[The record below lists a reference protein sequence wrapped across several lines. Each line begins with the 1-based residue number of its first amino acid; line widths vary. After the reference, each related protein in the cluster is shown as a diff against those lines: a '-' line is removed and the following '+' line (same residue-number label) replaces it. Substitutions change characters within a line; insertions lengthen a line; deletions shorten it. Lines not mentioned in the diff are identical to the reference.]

1 MTDKIYKIKD
11 ELCKELESM
20 QGKGLTPTTV
30 DYIHKL
36 IVSIEKIMKTEVIEM
51 ELEEGHSERRGRRS
65 SRDDGGYS
73 ERRGSNRDRGGSY
86 DGGGSY
92 GGYGAETSYIHHGGD
107 SSNRGY
113 SRDDGKKQMIDRL
126 HRLMEEANGEYERTT
141 LRECIAQV
149 EQM

>member
-1 MTDKIYKIKD
+1 MTDKIYKLKD

-65 SRDDGGYS
+65 SMDDDDRYS
-73 ERRGSNRDRGGSY
+73 ERRGRSRDRGGSY
-86 DGGGSY
+86 E
-92 GGYGAETSYIHHGGD
+92 GGYGAETSYIRHGGD

-126 HRLMEEANGEYERTT
+126 RRLMEEANGEYERTT

>member
-1 MTDKIYKIKD
+1 MTDKIYKLKD

-51 ELEEGHSERRGRRS
+51 ELEEGRSERRGRRS
-65 SRDDGGYS
+65 SMDDDDRYS
-73 ERRGSNRDRGGSY
+73 ERRGRSRDRGGSY
-86 DGGGSY
+86 E
-92 GGYGAETSYIHHGGD
+92 GGYGAETSYIRHGGD
-107 SSNRGY
+107 SSNRSY

>member
-1 MTDKIYKIKD
+1 MTDKIYKLKD

-65 SRDDGGYS
+65 GMDGDDRYS
-73 ERRGSNRDRGGSY
+73 ERRGRSRDRGGSY
-86 DGGGSY
+86 E
-92 GGYGAETSYIHHGGD
+92 GGYGAETSYIRHGGD

>member
-1 MTDKIYKIKD
+1 MTDKIYKLKD

-36 IVSIEKIMKTEVIEM
+36 IVSIEKIMKTEAIEM
-51 ELEEGHSERRGRRS
+51 ELEEGQSERRGRRS
-65 SRDDGGYS
+65 SMDDDDRYS
-73 ERRGSNRDRGGSY
+73 ERRGRSRDRGGSY
-86 DGGGSY
+86 E
-92 GGYGAETSYIHHGGD
+92 GGYGAETSYIRHGGD

-126 HRLMEEANGEYERTT
+126 RRLMEEASGEYERTT

>member
-1 MTDKIYKIKD
+1 MTDKIYKLKD

-51 ELEEGHSERRGRRS
+51 ELEEGRSERRGRRS
-65 SRDDGGYS
+65 SMDDDNRYS
-73 ERRGSNRDRGGSY
+73 ERHGRSEDRGGSY
-86 DGGGSY
+86 D
-92 GGYGAETSYIHHGGD
+92 GGYGAETSYIRHGGD